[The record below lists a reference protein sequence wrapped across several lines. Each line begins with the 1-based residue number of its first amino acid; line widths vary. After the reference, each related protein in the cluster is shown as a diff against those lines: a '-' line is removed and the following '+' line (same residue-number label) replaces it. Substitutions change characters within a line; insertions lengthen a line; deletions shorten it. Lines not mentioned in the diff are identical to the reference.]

1 MTAIACPGPNVRVI
15 VCGNADRGDDG
26 VGPAAFALLE
36 ATRPRRLP
44 DELDVRR
51 TSELRVEDLVDLP
64 SDAACLIV
72 DAVAGVDPGRVVRL
86 PLHELGDRSG
96 FTPRSSHQLPIHM
109 VVGLAGV
116 LRERPVAGTFVG
128 LGGFGFGYGT
138 PLSTIASAALPTFA
152 LAIQREADDLVR
164 NASRSAPAGAQEG
177 AA

>member
-1 MTAIACPGPNVRVI
+1 MTAITGPGPNVRVI

-26 VGPAAFALLE
+26 VGPATLALLQ

-51 TSELRVEDLVDLP
+51 TTELRVEDLVDLP
-64 SDAACLIV
+64 SDWACLIV

-86 PLHELGDRSG
+86 PLRELGDRSG
-96 FTPRSSHQLPIHM
+96 FTPRSSHQLPIHL

-128 LGGFGFGYGT
+128 LGGSRFGYGT
-138 PLSTIASAALPTFA
+138 PLSTIASAALPAFA
-152 LAIQREADDLVR
+152 RAIQREVGDLMR
-164 NASRSAPAGAQEG
+164 DTPRSAPARAQEG